1 VIRFGPAG
9 IPLSC
14 KGRTLRDGIADVH
27 HLGLTAMEVQ
37 FIKVN
42 PLTRLALDEE
52 VGKLVRELPQQ
63 LVVSLGPADHQGGAP
78 SAEALVAPVRRRD
91 SLTTLTWSLAKDHA
105 DLDLTKGLAR
115 ALDIDLTLHAPYY
128 VDFFGSPDAREQS
141 TRQIQWAG
149 VLAQGLGARLA
160 VTHLGF
166 YGPGDRAASVQS
178 LTEIVSDLSSWLSH
192 FTKGKVRL
200 AIEPSGHPDVFGSRE
215 EVLELVKTVKGTV
228 PVLNLP
234 HLAARERKSF
244 EEPEELDPVLRD
256 FVRATDGPLYLNFS
270 GVEFYG
276 PGEFR
281 LTPIKRGLVRFDPLA
296 ELLAER
302 DYDVTVISSSP
313 LLEHDAMYMR
323 LLYERALTRRWAKL
337 HPSAAPRGAVKPGA
351 RLPGA
356 PGARP
361 PVAALARPP
370 RPVAPAAKSPAK
382 GPSGGGS
389 PRPGRSPPPRPSAA
403 RPRPKPARRPP
414 PPRKGAKRASRP
426 HRAGGARARRRR

>member
-1 VIRFGPAG
+1 MIRFGPAG

-42 PLTRLALDEE
+42 HLTRAVLDEE
-52 VGKLVRELPQQ
+52 VGKPSRELLQQ
-63 LVVSLGPADHQGGAP
+63 LVVSVGPSDHQGGVPNA
-78 SAEALVAPVRRRD
+78 VAMTSPLKRRE
-91 SLTTLTWSLAKDHA
+91 SITTLTWSLAKDYA
-105 DLDLTKGLAR
+105 DLQQTR
-115 ALDIDLTLHAPYY
+115 ALAKALDTDLTLHAPYY
-128 VDFFGSPDAREQS
+128 VDFFGSSDAREQS

-166 YGPGDRAASVQS
+166 YGPGDRADSIQQ
-178 LTEIVSDLSSWLSH
+178 LTEIVTDLSDWLAKFS
-192 FTKGKVRL
+192 KGTVRL

-215 EVLELVKTVKGTV
+215 EVLELVRQVKGTV

-234 HLAARERKSF
+234 HIAARERTSF
-244 EEPEELDPVLRD
+244 EEAEELDPVVKE
-256 FVRATDGPLYLNFS
+256 FVRATDGPVYLNFS

-296 ELLAER
+296 EILAER

-313 LLEHDAMYMR
+313 LLEHDAMYMK
-323 LLYERALTRRWAKL
+323 LLYERALTRRWTKL
-337 HPSAAPRGAVKPGA
+337 HAPPAPRAVPKPAATPASRTAVKPGK
-351 RLPGA
+351 
-356 PGARP
+356 
-361 PVAALARPP
+361 PVPKAKAKPSHPSPP
-370 RPVAPAAKSPAK
+370 RTKS
-382 GPSGGGS
+382 S
-389 PRPGRSPPPRPSAA
+389 RTPP
-403 RPRPKPARRPP
+403 
-414 PPRKGAKRASRP
+414 
-426 HRAGGARARRRR
+426 RARRTEVHRGGHRRR